1 MFQKETGVHEDTRLQ
16 FAELEPLRF
25 KSLLSVAYILGV
37 EGKITLNKQHVGG
50 QNGKK
55 GGRMKNPTY
64 KKKLPTFPNGGN

>member
-1 MFQKETGVHEDTRLQ
+1 MTIMFQKETGALEDSRFQ

-37 EGKITLNKQHVGG
+37 DGKVRWNMQHVGG
-50 QNGKK
+50 QNDTK

-64 KKKLPTFPNGGN
+64 